1 MGRDDAFT
9 RRGFLC
15 LATTGAVA
23 VACGGSE
30 PITMDDEVLEGMCEP
45 PESPSVCEATA
56 ADIEGPFYLPDS
68 PERSDLDTVG
78 DDGIALEIRGRVSDA
93 ACAPMA
99 ATIVEIWHADPSGDY
114 DNGDTYNYRGWVRTG
129 SDGAYS
135 FRTLMPGRYP
145 NAGTLRP
152 AHVHV
157 KAWRDGVELLTTQ
170 LYFEDDPYLEGDK
183 WAEPARTVCLEQD
196 ENDAFVAVF
205 DLVLG

>member
-23 VACGGSE
+23 AACGGSE
-30 PITMDDEVLEGMCEP
+30 PVTMDDEVLEGMCEP
-45 PESPSVCEATA
+45 AEPPSICEPTA

-78 DDGIALEIRGRVSDA
+78 DDGIALVIRGRVSDA

-99 ATIVEIWHADPSGDY
+99 GAIVEIWHADPEGEY

-129 SDGAYS
+129 ADGAYS
-135 FRTLMPGRYP
+135 FRTLMPGRYL
-145 NAGTLRP
+145 NGGTLRP

-183 WAEPARTVCLEQD
+183 WAEPSRTVCLDQD
-196 ENDAFVAVF
+196 ETGAYSAVF